1 MELKRWQ
8 STVIMSFLKEVFQSI
23 LEVLSLNHLNM
34 SAQAR
39 AKESPIKEFVFNLA
53 LRKKKEEIDR
63 GIFRNDSVW
72 DQLAFKKIHQLLGG
86 RVKAI
91 FCGSAPLDPN
101 VMAFARAAM
110 GAYVMEGEFL

>member
-1 MELKRWQ
+1 M
-8 STVIMSFLKEVFQSI
+8 I
-23 LEVLSLNHLNM
+23 LW
-34 SAQAR
+34 QAR
-39 AKESPIKEFVFNLA
+39 AKESPIKEFLFNLA
-53 LRKKKEEIDR
+53 LRKKKEEIDA

-72 DQLAFKKIHQLLGG
+72 DQLAFKKIHKLLGG

-110 GAYVMEGEFL
+110 GAYVMEGGMCAGSNTLIHVILLIK

>member
-1 MELKRWQ
+1 M
-8 STVIMSFLKEVFQSI
+8 
-23 LEVLSLNHLNM
+23 
-34 SAQAR
+34 
-39 AKESPIKEFVFNLA
+39 A

-110 GAYVMEGEFL
+110 GAYVMEGEKESLVFREEVDVCLYVYIYNQLID